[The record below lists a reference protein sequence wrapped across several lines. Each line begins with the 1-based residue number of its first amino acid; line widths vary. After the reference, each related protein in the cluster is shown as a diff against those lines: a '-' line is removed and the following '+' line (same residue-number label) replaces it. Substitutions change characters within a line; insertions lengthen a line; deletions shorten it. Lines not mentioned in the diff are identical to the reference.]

1 MCAVDSDSA
10 EVFDKYQG
18 VGGLG
23 VADQNGRTDMRK
35 YLAAAAALGLFA
47 APAMAEDVTV
57 AVTAIV
63 EHPALDAARDGIRD
77 GLADAGYKV
86 GENLT
91 FVYETAQGNPATA
104 AQIARK
110 FVGDNPTVIVPISTP
125 SAQAVVAAT
134 KDIPVV
140 FTAVTDPVGAELVA
154 DAAMPG
160 GNVTGV
166 SDLSPL
172 ADHLALI
179 KEVTPD
185 AKKIG
190 VIYNP
195 GEANSVSLITK
206 LKELASGAGYEVV
219 EASATKTSEVQQAA
233 RSLVGKVDV
242 MYIPTDNTVVSA
254 LEAAVQVA
262 EQNSIPVY
270 AGDTDSV
277 PRGAIA
283 AIGFN
288 YYDIGL
294 QTADIVIKV
303 LKGEKP
309 GSIPVMQA
317 QGTNLVVNPG
327 AAKKM
332 GATIPE
338 AVIKRANTVV
348 Q

>member
-1 MCAVDSDSA
+1 
-10 EVFDKYQG
+10 
-18 VGGLG
+18 
-23 VADQNGRTDMRK
+23 MRK

-77 GLADAGYKV
+77 GLSDAGYKV
-86 GENLT
+86 GDNLT

-110 FVGDNPTVIVPISTP
+110 FVGDNPTIIVPISTP

-140 FTAVTDPVGAELVA
+140 FTAVTDPVGAELVK

-172 ADHLALI
+172 GDHLALI

-195 GEANSVSLITK
+195 GEPNSVSLISK
-206 LKELASGAGYEVV
+206 LKELAGPAGYEIV
-219 EASATKTSEVQQAA
+219 EANATKTADVQQAA
-233 RSLVGKVDV
+233 RSLVGEVDV
-242 MYIPTDNTVVSA
+242 IYIPTDNTVVSA

-262 EQNSIPVY
+262 EQNSIPLY

-294 QTADIVIKV
+294 QTADTVIKV
-303 LKGEKP
+303 LKGEDP
-309 GSIPVMQA
+309 GSIPVKQA

-332 GATIPE
+332 GVTIPD
-338 AVIKRANTVV
+338 AVVERANTVV